1 MSAADLPTLT
11 PAQARDALFG
21 DILTLHETR
30 SATFLPG
37 ALDDVTRERLALQ
50 GEALLRGLAVIDD
63 GAPRAED
70 PDQPADPVLLRLE
83 AKLDVLTLL
92 MTGFAAAQGAI
103 DAPVVL
109 TWSAR
114 GAEVQVR
121 GAYAI
126 GTEGAFRMSA
136 SDWLPTPLMV
146 PATVVASVPGDDGVS
161 RVWLRFGPVS
171 PSLADA
177 LERHVFRI
185 HRREVAEIRRR

>member
-1 MSAADLPTLT
+1 MSAVDLPTLSPT
-11 PAQARDALFG
+11 QAHDALFG

-37 ALDDVTRERLALQ
+37 ALDDASRERLALQ

-63 GAPRAED
+63 GAPRVDD
-70 PDQPADPVLLRLE
+70 PEQPADPALLRLE

-92 MTGFAAAQGAI
+92 MTGFAAAQGAL
-103 DAPVVL
+103 DAPVGLV
-109 TWSAR
+109 WSAR

-121 GAYAI
+121 GAFAV
-126 GTEGAFRMSA
+126 GTEGTFRMSA

-146 PATVVASVPGDDGVS
+146 PATVIASTASDGEVT
-161 RVWLRFGPVS
+161 RVWLRFGPLS
-171 PSLADA
+171 PSLSDA